1 MKANGAVHL
10 KHKLL
15 FLPLLAGNRLFP
27 GCRLALFG
35 FYCPALLSASV
46 RFGLGVFFMGS
57 HYCPEIFEKISLT
70 D

>member
-27 GCRLALFG
+27 GCRFALFV

-46 RFGLGVFFMGS
+46 RFGLGVFFMG
-57 HYCPEIFEKISLT
+57 I
-70 D
+70 